1 MLIYF
6 IKKYFLLVS
15 IRVKKE
21 HSNVWGFQF
30 LFLIYSKID
39 SRFKIF
45 YKSQLTIQCTAGILM
60 NIGTHV
66 YADNKKVI
74 FTMTTH
80 NVISK
85 YSYYLHNIFVL
96 NCNSANINL
105 NNQKDSY
112 VQQKLNLLSAFL
124 IGEEHKTSLLL

>member
-6 IKKYFLLVS
+6 IKKVFFASKYSGEKRTLKCLGFSVS
-15 IRVKKE
+15 
-21 HSNVWGFQF
+21 
-30 LFLIYSKID
+30 FLIYSKID

-45 YKSQLTIQCTAGILM
+45 YKSQLTLQCTAGILI